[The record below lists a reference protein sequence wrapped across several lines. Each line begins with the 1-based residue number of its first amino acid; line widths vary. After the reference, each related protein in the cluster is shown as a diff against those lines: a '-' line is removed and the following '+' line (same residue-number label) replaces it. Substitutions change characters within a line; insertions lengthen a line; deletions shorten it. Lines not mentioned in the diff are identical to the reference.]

1 MRIVLFVLACLIAA
15 PAAAQTD
22 NGQIA
27 RASHALAANWRPVT
41 GTLSE
46 ASIRSAC
53 AGAVEEIA
61 TVDAALPAVLNA
73 DTMARVRAPHGLLI
87 IPAGDDPAYAFFIP
101 PADMSWFTSGMGAIA
116 VLNEA
121 QGQMS
126 VRDAGGRTIALQL
139 GRAGG
144 HAVLRVSPPQG
155 ALLTFVGCAP
165 IR

>member
-1 MRIVLFVLACLIAA
+1 MRLVLFALACLVAA
-15 PAAAQTD
+15 PAAAQT
-22 NGQIA
+22 NNAQIA

-41 GTLSE
+41 GALTE
-46 ASIRSAC
+46 ASVRTAC

-61 TVDAALPAVLNA
+61 SVDAALPRVLNA

-87 IPAGDDPAYAFFIP
+87 IPTGDDPTYAFFIP
-101 PADMSWFTSGMGAIA
+101 PAAMSWFTSGLGAIA

-121 QGQMS
+121 QGRMS

-144 HAVLRVSPPQG
+144 HAVLLVSPPQG
-155 ALLTFVGCAP
+155 TLMTFVGCAP